1 MTIEEANV
9 AIYRQYDKIIALT
22 LREMTK
28 HFTPDGNLHLIDFDQ
43 DNVEHMYALRIAL
56 MARDLWQVKVTVD
69 STWLKWI
76 RLNWKLRKG
85 FDKVGRTPASWVKVT
100 VDGVWLKW
108 RCLNWRLRKGFSEV
122 DHTSAGW
129 VRGVLV
135 SKFLDEVRAIA
146 KEQVGVEDN
155 FDFSTIYKLYYEGK

>member
-9 AIYRQYDKIIALT
+9 EIYRQYDKVIALT
-22 LREMTK
+22 LREMMK

-56 MARDLWQVKVTVD
+56 MARDLWQIKVTVD
-69 STWLKWI
+69 GAWLKWR

-85 FDKVGRTPASWVKVT
+85 FDKVGRTPAGWVK
-100 VDGVWLKW
+100 GMLMP
-108 RCLNWRLRKGFSEV
+108 E
-122 DHTSAGW
+122 
-129 VRGVLV
+129 
-135 SKFLDEVRAIA
+135 FLDEVRAIA

>member
-9 AIYRQYDKIIALT
+9 EIYHQYDKAVALT
-22 LREMTK
+22 LREMVK

-69 STWLKWI
+69 CAWPKWV

-85 FDKVGRTPASWVKVT
+85 FGKVGRTPADWVK
-100 VDGVWLKW
+100 
-108 RCLNWRLRKGFSEV
+108 
-122 DHTSAGW
+122 
-129 VRGVLV
+129 GVLV
-135 SKFLDEVRAIA
+135 PEFLDEVRTIA

-155 FDFSTIYKLYYEGK
+155 FDFGIIYKLYYEGK

>member
-28 HFTPDGNLHLIDFDQ
+28 HFTPDGSLHLIDFDQ

-69 STWLKWI
+69 STWLKWR

-85 FDKVGRTPASWVKVT
+85 FDKVGRTPA
-100 VDGVWLKW
+100 
-108 RCLNWRLRKGFSEV
+108 
-122 DHTSAGW
+122 GW
-129 VRGVLV
+129 VRGMIMPE
-135 SKFLDEVRAIA
+135 FLDGVRAIA
-146 KEQVGVEDN
+146 KEQVGVEDD

>member
-9 AIYRQYDKIIALT
+9 EIYRQYDKVVAFT

-69 STWLKWI
+69 STWLKW
-76 RLNWKLRKG
+76 RCLNWKLRKG
-85 FDKVGRTPASWVKVT
+85 FDKVGRTPTGWVK
-100 VDGVWLKW
+100 
-108 RCLNWRLRKGFSEV
+108 
-122 DHTSAGW
+122 
-129 VRGVLV
+129 GVLV
-135 SKFLDEVRAIA
+135 PKFLDEVRVVV
-146 KEQVGVEDN
+146 KELVGVEDN